1 MSELAKILLPGGLD
15 TVKGACNGLCALL
28 WFTAFAGLF
37 SWLVSSLV
45 PLYVLGMGGLL
56 LISLIYACSL
66 VNAVNPPRRV
76 AVVQGQ
82 AVANPSFAAKKPGG
96 TRADRHEVPPLLL
109 ASQDAE
115 V

>member
-66 VNAVNPPRRV
+66 VNAVNPSRGATVVPAARGPATANTSAGKRV
-76 AVVQGQ
+76 DLA
-82 AVANPSFAAKKPGG
+82 
-96 TRADRHEVPPLLL
+96 EVPPLLL
-109 ASQDAE
+109 SSE